1 MMSGGCQKSQED
13 NRLEICNSFKLFI
26 NSNFLISSKIFSWL
40 ILYSKGYNDV
50 LSQVLKGAGNPVTL
64 TVQYRYSSKP
74 LFAIALLAFSNLPRP
89 DEYNRYEAKLH
100 ELQQSLT
107 GVYRCLWKLGKTT
120 YSLIH
125 ELSRYFGSNQPQE
138 DVVCES
144 SFRLWP
150 PQGAFHK
157 RIHWW
162 NWQSSI

>member
-1 MMSGGCQKSQED
+1 MSIPTTQPQLSLFPLRYFLYWFCIQKDTMM
-13 NRLEICNSFKLFI
+13 F
-26 NSNFLISSKIFSWL
+26 FLRCW
-40 ILYSKGYNDV
+40 KGRGIQW
-50 LSQVLKGAGNPVTL
+50 LSQFNIGTL
-64 TVQYRYSSKP
+64 PKLP
-74 LFAIALLAFSNLPRP
+74 FAIVLLSFPNLPRP